1 MGVYDTA
8 TKLASEIKN
17 SKEYKIFKSCMREVK
32 KDKNAEALLKDFR
45 NVQMEIQKH
54 NMKNLPLDKKLH
66 RKIENMQKKANSN
79 KTVNNYLTSERNI
92 TILMDNINKILAKA
106 IEEDYKS

>member
-17 SKEYKIFKSCMREVK
+17 SKEYKNFKSCMREVK
-32 KDKNAEALLKDFR
+32 KDKNAEDLLKDFR
-45 NVQMEIQKH
+45 ITQMEIQKQ
-54 NMKNLPLDKKLH
+54 NMKNLHLDKKLQ
-66 RKIENMQKKANSN
+66 RKIENIQKKVNSN
-79 KTVNNYLTSERNI
+79 KTVNNYLTSEKNI

-106 IEEDYKS
+106 IEEDYK

>member
-8 TKLASEIKN
+8 TKLSSEIKS
-17 SKEYKIFKSCMREVK
+17 SKEYKNFKACMKEVK
-32 KDKNAEALLKDFR
+32 KDKNSEALLKDYR
-45 NVQMEIQKH
+45 IIQMELQRQT
-54 NMKNLPLDKKLH
+54 MRNLPIDKKLQK
-66 RKIENMQKKANSN
+66 KIENIQRKINGN

-106 IEEDYKS
+106 IEDDYK

>member
-17 SKEYKIFKSCMREVK
+17 SKEYKSFKNCMREVR
-32 KDKNAEALLKDFR
+32 KDKKAEALLKEFR
-45 NVQMEIQKH
+45 IVQMEVQKQ
-54 NMKNLPLDKKLH
+54 NMRNLPLDKNIQ
-66 RKIENMQKKANSN
+66 RKIENIQKKANSN
-79 KTVNNYLTSERNI
+79 KIVNNYLISERKI

-106 IEEDYKS
+106 VEEDYK